1 MDIMGMMGKAKQL
14 QAKLEALQAE
24 MDTIEV
30 DGAAGGGLV
39 TCRATAKGEMRAL
52 SIDPS
57 LLKPEEKEIVED
69 LVMAALADARKKGEA
84 AMAEKM
90 SALAGGLPLPPGL
103 KLF

>member
-30 DGAAGGGLV
+30 DGEAGGGLV
-39 TCRATAKGEMRAL
+39 KCRATAKGEMRAL

-57 LLKPEEKEIVED
+57 VIKPEEKEVLED
-69 LVMAALADARKKGEA
+69 LIMAALADARKKAEA
-84 AMAEKM
+84 AMAEKV